1 VNDPNSFRNPEFL
14 KDLEFINDQLSSAE
28 LRQQRRVDNLG
39 ADDFADPAE
48 RTEGAVSSLKRELEQ
63 ACLATGAAGAA
74 IALVQG
80 KNVICSATAG
90 SHVPDIGVSLDPHK
104 GLSGCCFQTRELQN
118 CTDTETDSRVDPE
131 ASRRLGVRSI
141 VVLPLI
147 NGDDLFGIVEMFSSQ
162 PNAFGEHD
170 LDTIRGLAERIVE
183 RKRKA
188 AAITPIVARKESS
201 FFTNKVDTRVSL
213 AQIHSLDSA
222 LRGWKRISRRN
233 DLRGMALGTLV
244 IAAAM
249 LLGALVGWRL
259 GWRKATLGF
268 RSGSSSYRSN
278 VRDERTDHTMF
289 STEKRQPSL
298 VGMAECGQ
306 SKPVVS
312 SAHVPSGGLTVS
324 QEGRVIFRLSPAA
337 ATSNAQGLPTAPTP
351 PEAKVDTIPQ

>member
-1 VNDPNSFRNPEFL
+1 MNDQNSFGNPEFL

-28 LRQQRRVDNLG
+28 LRQQRRVENLG
-39 ADDFADPAE
+39 TDDFTDAAE
-48 RTEGAVSSLKRELEQ
+48 RAEGAVSSLKRELEQ

-74 IALVQG
+74 IALVRG
-80 KNVICSATAG
+80 KKIICSATAG
-90 SHVPDIGVSLDPHK
+90 SHVPDIGVSLDPRN

-118 CTDTETDSRVDPE
+118 CSDTETDSRVDPE

-141 VVLPLI
+141 VVLPLMD
-147 NGDDLFGIVEMFSSQ
+147 GDDLFGIVEMFSSR
-162 PNAFGEHD
+162 PNAFGQHD
-170 LDTIRGLAERIVE
+170 LDTIRGLAERIVQ

-201 FFTNKVDTRVSL
+201 FFAHTLDARVSP

-222 LRGWKRISRRN
+222 LPGWKRISRRN
-233 DLRGMALGTLV
+233 DLRGIALGTLV

-259 GWRKATLGF
+259 GWQKATLGF
-268 RSGSSSYRSN
+268 RTGSSSYRAN

-289 STEKRQPSL
+289 SGEKPQPSL
-298 VGMAECGQ
+298 VGMVECGQ
-306 SKPVVS
+306 SKPVAPPAQS
-312 SAHVPSGGLTVS
+312 LSGGLTVS
-324 QEGRVIFRLSPAA
+324 QAGRVIFRLSPAQ
-337 ATSNAQGLPTAPTP
+337 SLPTALAP